1 MPIAQHSSLD
11 FQSVARLL
19 NLPNAASA
27 QEPVTLA
34 QLNAA
39 IEGLSPKDNCRV
51 STASNINLAAPGA
64 ALDGITLTSGDRVLI
79 RGQTTVPSNGIY
91 IWNGAAVAMT
101 RSADASTSDEL
112 ENALTLVDE
121 GTSAGLAFRQST
133 VNFVLDTGNVVW
145 VGFGTGGSAAT
156 ETASGISEIATQAE
170 TDAGVDDTRFVTPLK
185 HAAYSGRKLKF
196 SADFGDGTATQYDIT
211 HNFNTR
217 DVVVQVYRT
226 SGAFDTIGCD
236 VSRTS
241 VNAVRLNFAAAPTT
255 NQFRCVVLG

>member
-1 MPIAQHSSLD
+1 VAISQHSSID
-11 FQSVARLL
+11 FQNVARIL

-39 IEGLSPKDNCRV
+39 IEGLSPKDNVRV
-51 STASNINLAAPGA
+51 SASSNLNLASPGA
-64 ALDGITLTSGDRVLI
+64 TIDGVTMATGDRVLV
-79 RGQTTVPSNGIY
+79 RGQTTASQNGIY
-91 IWNGAAVAMT
+91 VWNGAAVAMT

-145 VGFGTGGSAAT
+145 AGFGTGGAAAT
-156 ETASGISEIATQAE
+156 ETASGIAEIATQAE
-170 TDAGVDDTRFVTPLK
+170 VDAGSDDARFVTALK
-185 HAAYSGRKLKF
+185 LATWSGRPRRMAQ
-196 SADFGDGTATQYDIT
+196 SFGDGTATQYDIT

-217 DVVVQVYRT
+217 DVQVQVYRN
-226 SGAFDTIGCD
+226 SGAFDNIGCD
-236 VSRTS
+236 VGRPD
-241 VNAVRLNFAAAPTT
+241 VNTVRLNFLTAPTT
-255 NQFRCVVLG
+255 NQFRCVVQF